1 LPTKSLKLRI
11 NVNKLKHMIHELNSQ
26 NFKAEVLDF
35 KGLVLVDFWAAWC
48 GPCRRLAPELEMI
61 EEEVRGDETIKFAKL
76 DVDANPELSQT
87 YQIRGIPNVI
97 IFKDGQPVEQIIG
110 LNLRS
115 VYKEAISKH
124 SV

>member
-1 LPTKSLKLRI
+1 MI
-11 NVNKLKHMIHELNSQ
+11 NQINSE

-35 KGLVLVDFWAAWC
+35 KGLVLIDFYADWC
-48 GPCRRLAPELEMI
+48 GPCKRLAPELEMI
-61 EEEVRGDETIKFAKL
+61 EEEMRGDATIKFAKL
-76 DVDANPELSQT
+76 DVDANPELSQK

-97 IFKDGQPVEQIIG
+97 IFKDGQPVQQIIG

-115 VYKEAISKH
+115 VYKEAIAKH

>member
-1 LPTKSLKLRI
+1 
-11 NVNKLKHMIHELNSQ
+11 MIHELNSQ